1 MAWLILLVAIVAEV
15 TATSAMKL
23 SNGFTR
29 FWPAVVMVLCYCL
42 SMYLLSLIL
51 KTLPVG
57 VVYAVWSGSGVALIT
72 LVGHF
77 FFKQRLDKPAL
88 LGIGLIVCGV
98 VVLQLF
104 SRTAVV

>member
-88 LGIGLIVCGV
+88 LGIALIVCGV
-98 VVLQLF
+98 AVLQLF
-104 SRTAVV
+104 SKTAVV